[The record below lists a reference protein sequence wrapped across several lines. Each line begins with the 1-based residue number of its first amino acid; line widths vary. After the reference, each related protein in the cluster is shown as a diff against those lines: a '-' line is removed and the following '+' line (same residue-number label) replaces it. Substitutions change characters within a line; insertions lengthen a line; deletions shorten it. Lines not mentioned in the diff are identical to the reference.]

1 MIAPAPAGPGTTAVE
16 AAERIRDGRLTS
28 EELIAACLDH
38 IEHTDAGGRGWAGLD
53 RDGALDRAREMDAL
67 RRHGRPL
74 GALHGVPIAI
84 DERFGGDG
92 GGSTDDGR
100 NASPV
105 ADPSG
110 GRAAVVECAREAGAV
125 VIGAVRTVEALLG
138 QPDPALHPRDEQRTA
153 GVPCGHAA
161 AAVSTGQVPL
171 TVTCEAQGGV
181 IASASYCGVFGFR
194 PARGVIS
201 RRGAVPL
208 SPTIDQVG
216 ILGRTLA
223 DVAHL
228 ADALGGYDAADT
240 ASWLRPRPR
249 MREGVMATP
258 PMEPD
263 FLRLDMPCD
272 DRLSTAGRAG
282 FEELCEHLGARITRF
297 PAPAWFGRLPA
308 AHRIIVE
315 SEAAA
320 WRRGR
325 PEHAG
330 AGPARRAGP
339 ADRGAAGEDRYPAA
353 LATMERAQRYFS
365 ELFHDYDAVIAPAAS
380 GEAPAPRSEGEKGD
394 RVFSSIW
401 TLCGLPVLCVPLLE
415 GESGMPIG
423 VQVIGDPGRDDR
435 LLRTTR
441 WMLERIA
448 RDAESP

>member
-1 MIAPAPAGPGTTAVE
+1 
-16 AAERIRDGRLTS
+16 
-28 EELIAACLDH
+28 
-38 IEHTDAGGRGWAGLD
+38 
-53 RDGALDRAREMDAL
+53 
-67 RRHGRPL
+67 
-74 GALHGVPIAI
+74 
-84 DERFGGDG
+84 
-92 GGSTDDGR
+92 
-100 NASPV
+100 
-105 ADPSG
+105 
-110 GRAAVVECAREAGAV
+110 VVERAREAGAV

-153 GVPCGHAA
+153 GAPCGHAA

-249 MREGVMATP
+249 MREGVVATP

-282 FEELCEHLGARITRF
+282 FEGLCEHLGARVTRF

-320 WRRGR
+320 WRRGG
-325 PEHAG
+325 PE
-330 AGPARRAGP
+330 PA
-339 ADRGAAGEDRYPAA
+339 GAAGEDRYRAA

-380 GEAPAPRSEGEKGD
+380 GEAPAPRSEEENGD
-394 RVFSSIW
+394 RVFGSIW
-401 TLCGLPVLCVPLLE
+401 TLCGPPVLCVPLLE

-423 VQVIGDPGRDDR
+423 VQVIGDSGRDDR

-441 WMLERIA
+441 WMIERIA
-448 RDAESP
+448 GDAESL